1 MKARDRIVKP
11 AAHILAVAL
20 AAAATLEASAKTDRL
35 GKTPTYWID
44 LDGVQAQY
52 GSETLTPSAGSG
64 FRPQA
69 YEPITYWGRKG
80 CWNFGDAHNTNFKCG
95 TGSFTM
101 FVVARGGCDYTDR
114 NAVVFC
120 LGPKTPSSANGQET
134 IELSIKSRLAKSE
147 AGDPKNEVIV
157 RTWNSANTTPSEIIR
172 VAVPGCYASF
182 RYVPYALAYD
192 SSTHV
197 VTLYANGVA
206 LASSSPG
213 EFSGFSND
221 TCWWQ
226 VNSVRG
232 GMPDTAVQRDCVG
245 ITDFRYY
252 KELLN
257 ASQVATIS
265 SDYPLADQ
273 TGEMPLYHY
282 AFNGLRHYDSM
293 TNLSQTLGTA
303 RARNQDDYYG
313 YRGRNGRDYFFGYSC
328 ETMRDGVC
336 AAFAFPKN
344 ACNYGDYWPLTN
356 SFTFVL
362 SARQGASYGNSVIF
376 SLGSAESS
384 SAASHGSLALVSRAL
399 GAVGLDTWSTGL
411 SRQEGITAHL
421 GCVDSTHYHQYAIT
435 YDKDAGKVSLHV
447 DGMYCGSMAHGGFEN
462 SDEDGIHGRW
472 SFTVT
477 SGGVSGLPENTD
489 YAVEEFR
496 FYTKVLTDAQLR
508 TLSAACPEWHESSDP
523 TGQAPRTHYSFDGE
537 AVSTDHHLI
546 DRYGVAIADSSFT
559 VESYSPLRGGASH
572 AARMARSGTNT
583 RLGSELQTNLPFTVF
598 MSARAG
604 RFDMNGVL
612 FSIGA
617 SSVSGLA
624 LAYKDPNTI
633 GLFKWPSTG
642 YVCTAPVNGGA
653 FGGYHAYAFTVDPGA
668 GTVSLYVDGVLADD
682 GACGA
687 NPAGNGH
694 WQFAGVYGG
703 MPSGLSGNSYFDV
716 EDFRIYVPALTD
728 SQVATLSACYPS
740 WRELPPT
747 GVLPD
752 YWYTFNAEGGV
763 PKGARLFSTGR
774 AYTQFPVGDSPARN
788 GTFACTNT
796 TRISHSYGAAGSIS
810 VGTEFTIFAS
820 ARIKKSNTG
829 KSGVVFGL
837 GSPVNG
843 DAETLAFASEAT
855 SAVSLYSW
863 PGGTKT
869 LLLTAPVPG
878 MDEDFNAYAVT
889 WNGTTLTLYLNGNA
903 VASRATGTD
912 FAGFTSG
919 PKWQLGGGLY
929 GGHAAGTEGAVCTM
943 EDFRLYPVCLTA
955 AQVAEVSAALPRWPY
970 GWIWEGGDSGS
981 WQSSVWKGWDWTAA
995 ACGNWVTGRALPAGA
1010 NARFFESSATLQ
1022 LTGAL
1027 SPAAGHVQ
1035 IDRPV
1040 ALSGQALNCSALSVA
1055 DGASLRPATVSGLL
1069 SPGVPLAIVP
1079 PAQVEGIDMSQSD
1092 AYGNRYYFTGSERL
1106 RYGDGS
1112 VPGSMIIVK

>member
-1 MKARDRIVKP
+1 MKNRGCIARS
-11 AAHILAVAL
+11 ASCALAVAL
-20 AAAATLEASAKTDRL
+20 ATAAAHEASARADRL
-35 GKTPTYWID
+35 GRTPTYWVD
-44 LDGVQAQY
+44 LDGEQTQY
-52 GSETLTPSAGSG
+52 GSETLAPTAGSG

-69 YEPITYWGRKG
+69 YETITYWDRKG
-80 CWNFGDAHNTNFKCG
+80 CWSFGDAHNTNFKCG
-95 TGSFTM
+95 TGSFTL
-101 FVVARGGCDYTDR
+101 FVVARGGCNYTDR

-120 LGPKTPSSANGQET
+120 LGPKTPSSANGLET
-134 IELSIKSRLAKSE
+134 IELSIRSRLAQNE

-157 RTWNSANTTPSEIIR
+157 RAWNSANTAPREIIR

-192 SSTHV
+192 SSAQV
-197 VTLYANGVA
+197 VTLYANGVS

-213 EFSGFSND
+213 EFSGFTND

-232 GMPDTAVQRDCVG
+232 GLPDTAVNKDCVG

-252 KELLN
+252 RELLG
-257 ASQVATIS
+257 AADIAAIS

-282 AFNGLRHYDSM
+282 AFNGVRHLDSM
-293 TNLSQTLGTA
+293 TNLSQTLGSA
-303 RARNQDDYYG
+303 RLRNQNDTYG
-313 YRGRNGRDYFFGYSC
+313 YRARNGRDYFYGYSC
-328 ETMRDGVC
+328 ETLRDGVC

-399 GAVGLDTWSTGL
+399 GAVGLDTWSTDL
-411 SRQEGITAHL
+411 ARREGITAHL

-435 YDKDAGKVSLHV
+435 YDKDAGKVSLFV

-462 SDEDGIHGRW
+462 SDADGIHGRW
-472 SFTVT
+472 SFTVP
-477 SGGVSGLPENTD
+477 SGVVSGLAENTD

-496 FYTKVLTDAQLR
+496 FYAKALTLSQLR
-508 TLSAACPEWHESSDP
+508 ALSAACPEWHEFSDP
-523 TGQAPRTHYSFDGE
+523 TGQAPRVHYSFDGE
-537 AVSTDHHLI
+537 AVSTGHHLI
-546 DRYGVAIADSSFT
+546 DRYGTAVPDSSFT
-559 VESYSPLRGGASH
+559 VDSYSPLRGGASH
-572 AARMARSGTNT
+572 AARMAKTGANARF
-583 RLGSELQTNLPFTVF
+583 GSELQTNLPFTVF

-617 SSVSGLA
+617 SSVGGLA
-624 LAYKDPNTI
+624 LAYKDPSTI

-642 YVCTAPVNGGA
+642 YVCTAPVDGGA

-668 GTVSLYVDGVLADD
+668 GTVSLYVDGLLAAD
-682 GACGA
+682 GECGA
-687 NPAGNGH
+687 NPAGDGH

-703 MPSGLSGNSYFDV
+703 MPSGLSGNGYADV
-716 EDFRIYVPALTD
+716 EDFRVYVPALTD
-728 SQVATLSACYPS
+728 AQVATLSALYPA
-740 WRELPPT
+740 WRELSPA
-747 GVLPD
+747 GVVPD
-752 YWYTFNAEGGV
+752 YWYTFSAEGGV
-763 PKGARLFSTGR
+763 PRGARLLSTGT
-774 AYTQFPVGDSPARN
+774 AYTQFPAGDSPARD

-796 TRISHSYGAAGSIS
+796 TRRSHSYGTAGSIG

-820 ARIKKSNTG
+820 ARIKKSSGG

-837 GSPVNG
+837 GSPANG
-843 DAETLAFASEAT
+843 DAETLAFAGEAT
-855 SAVSLYSW
+855 NAVSLYSW

-869 LLLTAPVPG
+869 PLLTASIPG

-889 WNGTTLTLYLNGNA
+889 WNGTVLTLYLNGNA
-903 VASRATGTD
+903 VASKATGAD

-929 GGHAAGTEGAVCTM
+929 GGSVAGTEAAVCTM
-943 EDFRLYPVCLTA
+943 EDFRLYSVCLTA
-955 AQVAEVSAALPRWPY
+955 AQVAEASAALPRWPY

-995 ACGNWVTGRALPAGA
+995 ACGDWVTGRALPAGA
-1010 NARFFESSATLQ
+1010 NARFVESSATLQ
-1022 LTGAL
+1022 LTGCAV
-1027 SPAAGHVQ
+1027 PAAGHVQ

-1040 ALSGQALNCSALSVA
+1040 ALSGQALKCSALSVA
-1055 DGASLRPATVSGLL
+1055 GGASLRPAAVGGLL
-1069 SPGVPLAIVP
+1069 SPGVPIVVVP
-1079 PAQVEGIDMSQSD
+1079 PEQVEGIDMSHVD
-1092 AYGNRYYFTGSERL
+1092 AYGNRYYFSGLGRL

-1112 VPGSMIIVK
+1112 VPGITVIVK